1 MLPIKLMTK
10 IRMPPKI
17 EFPINFPIA
26 FNGIEKNFPSSHKPI
41 TQPII
46 IKILEMSKFYHLPF
60 HTYDR
65 IWTNMTYPTRF
76 FLKYNS
82 SIISNEIPRFFA
94 LFTKKS
100 SLLLLAL
107 I

>member
-17 EFPINFPIA
+17 EFPINLPIA
-26 FNGIEKNFPSSHKPI
+26 FNGIEKNLPISHKPI
-41 TQPII
+41 TQPMI

-65 IWTNMTYPTRF
+65 IWTNITYPT
-76 FLKYNS
+76 
-82 SIISNEIPRFFA
+82 
-94 LFTKKS
+94 
-100 SLLLLAL
+100 
-107 I
+107 